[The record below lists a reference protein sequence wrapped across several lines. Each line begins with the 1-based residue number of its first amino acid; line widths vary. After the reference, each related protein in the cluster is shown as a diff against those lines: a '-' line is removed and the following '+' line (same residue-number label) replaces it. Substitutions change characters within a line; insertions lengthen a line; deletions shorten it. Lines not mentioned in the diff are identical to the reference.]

1 MRLIMNYQIVE
12 IINDSNENYRVRVI
26 LDENT
31 TEFFHFKHKP
41 SQDEVNS
48 MVARFLETLSN
59 NNDGV

>member
-1 MRLIMNYQIVE
+1 MNYQIVE

-48 MVARFLETLSN
+48 VAIEYLN
-59 NNDGV
+59 NVKINDFQGGVI